1 MSHTDVKLIGER
13 IKYAR
18 SLRNRTLDE
27 VANDIGVTKSTIQR
41 YENGLIGKPKIPVLE
56 SIAKSLRVNPAWV
69 SGQNI
74 PMEYRSLNFPTK
86 PDDCPF
92 NSALAKLQNNNCSL
106 TQEEQDA
113 LREKLPS
120 VMEHATKVFE
130 NFSYKLSSF
139 YEAEKAKELF
149 KNFTLLNNVGKD
161 KAIEQVT
168 LLTKI
173 PDYKNLNAKDTSNT
187 TIIEFRPWRNQDII
201 ILPYFRAGVSAGS
214 GIFILGNEAEDEIEL
229 PDLPEYEAADFAID
243 VNGDS
248 MEPDFSHEDIALVQ
262 RDAEMRIGDIG
273 VFIVNGEAFIKE
285 LGEKELIS
293 RNKNYKNIP
302 IREGDNV
309 VCMGKVIG
317 KVIY

>member
-18 SLRNRTLDE
+18 SLRNRTLDD

-56 SIAKSLRVNPAWV
+56 SIAKSLRVNPSWV
-69 SGQNI
+69 SGKNV

-92 NSALAKLQNNNCSL
+92 NSALAKLQNNDYSL
-106 TQEEQDA
+106 TQEEQEA
-113 LREKLPS
+113 LEERLPS
-120 VMEHATKVFE
+120 VMERATKALD
-130 NFSYKLSSF
+130 NFSYKLSSP
-139 YEAEKAKELF
+139 YEVEKANELL
-149 KNFTLLNNVGKD
+149 KNFVLLNSVGKD

-173 PDYKNLNAKDTSNT
+173 PDYQDLNARDTSHT
-187 TIIEFRPWRNQDII
+187 TIIEFHPKPKSKII
-201 ILPYFRAGVSAGS
+201 ALPYFRAGVSAGT
-214 GIFILGNEAEDEIEL
+214 GIFILGNEAEDDIEL
-229 PDLPEYEAADFAID
+229 PALPEYEAADFAID

-262 RDAEMRIGDIG
+262 RDAEMHIGDIG
-273 VFIVNGEAFIKE
+273 VFIVNGDAFIKE

-293 RNKNYKNIP
+293 RNKDYKNIP
-302 IREGDNV
+302 IHEGDNV

-317 KVIY
+317 KVMY